1 MSQQGPA
8 ESLKRFETNT
18 KHGKS
23 LTANLQARHRLLRN
37 GTYWQQHLKQV
48 PDLLGNCGCITKS
61 IKKTMIA
68 RYSRQYQSEHMEPL
82 VGQFNKT
89 QNIAVFVVQ
98 LKNTSHA
105 HIVHDLDLTVA
116 IKTVC
121 DFQFLKNATYYF
133 CHHFTKKLSA
143 QSQNLRLNRWSEK
156 NRKKLTKFSIN
167 FCPFSLLARTS
178 QFFVLFASLMIN
190 RAKRG

>member
-1 MSQQGPA
+1 MENTFRKINKIVDIVDHPSENNIYTNVPGLA

-37 GTYWQQHLKQV
+37 VTYWQQHLKQA

-61 IKKTMIA
+61 IKKAMIA
-68 RYSRQYQSEHMEPL
+68 RYSRQYQSEQMEPL

-116 IKTVC
+116 IKP
-121 DFQFLKNATYYF
+121 FLISSFSKMPVIIFATILQKNCPHNPRISVSTDGE
-133 CHHFTKKLSA
+133 K
-143 QSQNLRLNRWSEK
+143 K
-156 NRKKLTKFSIN
+156 NRKN
-167 FCPFSLLARTS
+167 
-178 QFFVLFASLMIN
+178 
-190 RAKRG
+190 